1 MSIYLTRRTQYPIP
15 IFCFHAPYPVPILNS
30 SHSLVEIHPGEMD
43 SLIDTTAG
51 SQYNTHG

>member
-1 MSIYLTRRTQYPIP
+1 MQEVV
-15 IFCFHAPYPVPILNS
+15 CFFYSSNS
-30 SHSLVEIHPGEMD
+30 SHNLVEIHPGEMD